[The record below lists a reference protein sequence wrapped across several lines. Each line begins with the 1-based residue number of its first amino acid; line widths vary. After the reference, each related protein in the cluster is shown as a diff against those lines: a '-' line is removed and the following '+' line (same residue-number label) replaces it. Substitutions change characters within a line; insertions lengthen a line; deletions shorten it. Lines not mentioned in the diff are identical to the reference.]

1 MAKPQ
6 LTCLFCTSVT
16 APRLLGSPAGR
27 DLGGDLLVDCG
38 LAPTFASVL
47 GLDLLP
53 GFPGVAGLL
62 GSRTFGELVRTS
74 PRLPVPILPAAT
86 QPSAAAPVRSAL
98 QLLPQSDAGYARM
111 TLLVPLADVRALGA
125 ALAVAHRFAIAWDIS
140 EPPQAELADF
150 ARWLAEENLADRTT
164 FAGLFPYAG
173 RAIEDAHRQ
182 RLEPALAPLAQVG
195 RSPLNVITVGG

>member
-16 APRLLGSPAGR
+16 APRLLCSPAGR

-38 LAPTFASVL
+38 LAPTFASAL
-47 GLDLLP
+47 ELDLPP
-53 GFPGVAGLL
+53 GFPGIAGLL
-62 GSRTFGELVRTS
+62 GGRTLGELLRKS
-74 PRLPVPILPAAT
+74 SRLPVPFLPAAA
-86 QPSAAAPVRSAL
+86 QPAAAAPVRSAL
-98 QLLPQSDAGYARM
+98 QLLPQCDAGFARM
-111 TLLVPLADVRALGA
+111 TLLVPLADARALGA

-150 ARWLAEENLADRTT
+150 ARWLAEECLADRSS

-173 RAIEDAHRQ
+173 RPIEDAHRQ

-195 RSPLNVITVGG
+195 RSPLNVITIGG